1 MTTELPRPTPR
12 MRTSMRRSSA
22 RDDSPAGHR
31 HFDRDRL
38 PLPRRALVAVGRG
51 DDERHRVA
59 PGSQPSD
66 KARMPRTMSAST
78 SAPKTTITQSIGGW
92 AGGVPISRLARAS
105 CEMRRN
111 NSLTGSGD
119 PPPFAMPQII
129 APTPTVRN
137 SLRWLGR
144 RQHGAER
151 AQWSD
156 VATGGGRQAEGLQTA
171 RGLGPLLPRHA
182 ALSRATS
189 PLAFRSASGL
199 ADRLEG
205 ALRLPGRFLG
215 GIRAGLTCAS
225 E

>member
-1 MTTELPRPTPR
+1 
-12 MRTSMRRSSA
+12 
-22 RDDSPAGHR
+22 
-31 HFDRDRL
+31 
-38 PLPRRALVAVGRG
+38 
-51 DDERHRVA
+51 
-59 PGSQPSD
+59 
-66 KARMPRTMSAST
+66 MSAST

-105 CEMRRN
+105 CETRRN

-182 ALSRATS
+182 ALSRART
-189 PLAFRSASGL
+189 P
-199 ADRLEG
+199 ADRRAASSG
-205 ALRLPGRFLG
+205 ALRFRSPVLRSLGLGPGLFQLRRE
-215 GIRAGLTCAS
+215 IRHPHARCSSVQSLSAHGPCPASRARICAICRPTSLLTIGCSSARGS
-225 E
+225 ERRRR